1 MADPQ
6 RTPRTIS
13 EDYSAGRTDV
23 VTNGPAPVHP
33 EQQPWPPGTGA
44 PAGPFFSAS
53 ELPVV
58 SVIGGP
64 PARLGG
70 YSPDPAPT
78 PQTATMEDPRGLQHY
93 KAPQGIAR

>member
-13 EDYSAGRTDV
+13 EAGGGEAV
-23 VTNGPAPVHP
+23 PNFAVPHP
-33 EQQPWPPGTGA
+33 EQVEDAIHDGA
-44 PAGPFFSAS
+44 PAGLTFGDS

-58 SVIGGP
+58 SVAGGP

-70 YSPDPAPT
+70 YSPDPGRAP
-78 PQTATMEDPRGLQHY
+78 QVSNLDDPRGLQSHR
-93 KAPQGIAR
+93 APSGVQR